1 MTSRQLVL
9 DTLAGKADLPV
20 PWIEIET
27 RDELI
32 AATLGVE
39 KVDWP
44 ERVAYAKLV
53 GQDAVGFAHWQR
65 FGCETY
71 SKGQVLGFNARI
83 DDWED
88 LEDKFVMPDKI
99 DEEMLVE
106 NVRRAHEAIGD
117 SGLALFVAHVLCLDP
132 AQMDL
137 GFENFCYKL
146 YDDPELIKWLFEK
159 YVWYYG
165 MLDRLYSQM
174 PEIDFIWVGEDIAF
188 NSGPYIRPE
197 QFREFVLPYF
207 RRITENI
214 KKPWVYH
221 SDGNILPVLD
231 DLLTLG
237 MDAVHPLQPGAMDIR
252 QVKRDY
258 GEKVSLIGCVDLNTL
273 TLGSEEDVEQEVYG
287 LLDDCSP
294 GGRYLL
300 SCSNSLA
307 CYLKPEN
314 VVAMGR
320 AKATWNRRHGLTME

>member
-1 MTSRQLVL
+1 MNSRQLVL
-9 DTLAGKADLPV
+9 DTLAGKQGLPV

-32 AATLGVE
+32 AAALGVE
-39 KVDWP
+39 RVDWP
-44 ERVAYAKLV
+44 ERVRYAKLV

-65 FGCETY
+65 FGCETIV
-71 SKGQVLGFNARI
+71 KGQVLGFHALI

-88 LEDKFVMPDKI
+88 LPKHFSMPDQI
-99 DEEMLVE
+99 DEEMLIE

-117 SGLALFVAHVLCLDP
+117 SGLALFVAHVFCLDP
-132 AQMDL
+132 AMMDL

-146 YDDPELIKWLFEK
+146 YDDPALIEWLFEK
-159 YVWYYG
+159 YVDYYG
-165 MLDRLYSQM
+165 KLDRLYSKL

-188 NSGPYIRPE
+188 NTGTYVRPE
-197 QFREFVLPYF
+197 LFREFVMPYF
-207 RRITENI
+207 RRMAANI

-237 MDAVHPLQPGAMDIR
+237 MNAVHPLQPGAMDIR
-252 QVKRDY
+252 QVKKTHGDN
-258 GEKVSLIGCVDLNTL
+258 VALIGSVDLNTL
-273 TLGSEEDVEQEVYG
+273 TMGTEEDVVREVTA
-287 LLDDCSP
+287 LMDDCSP

-300 SCSNSLA
+300 SSSNSLA

-314 VVAMGR
+314 VAAMGAAKR
-320 AKATWNRRHGLTME
+320 AWNKRHGFDM